1 MLKKRSKGVIRD
13 LTYKYNQFVSEE
25 MDRKKSQNDSHGEII
40 DKINGK
46 K

>member
-1 MLKKRSKGVIRD
+1 MLKKRTKGAIRD

-25 MDRKKSQNDSHGEII
+25 MDRKKSQNDSQGEII
-40 DKINGK
+40 DQINSK

>member
-1 MLKKRSKGVIRD
+1 MLKKRTKGAIRD

-25 MDRKKSQNDSHGEII
+25 IDRKKSQNDSHGEII
-40 DKINGK
+40 DQINGK

>member
-1 MLKKRSKGVIRD
+1 MLKKRTKGAIRD

-25 MDRKKSQNDSHGEII
+25 IDRKKSQNDSQGEII
-40 DKINGK
+40 EQINGK

>member
-1 MLKKRSKGVIRD
+1 MLKKRTLGTMRD

-25 MDRKKSQNDSHGEII
+25 ADRKKSQNDSHGEII

>member
-1 MLKKRSKGVIRD
+1 MLKKRTKGAIRD

-25 MDRKKSQNDSHGEII
+25 IDRKKSQNDSQGEII
-40 DKINGK
+40 DQINGK